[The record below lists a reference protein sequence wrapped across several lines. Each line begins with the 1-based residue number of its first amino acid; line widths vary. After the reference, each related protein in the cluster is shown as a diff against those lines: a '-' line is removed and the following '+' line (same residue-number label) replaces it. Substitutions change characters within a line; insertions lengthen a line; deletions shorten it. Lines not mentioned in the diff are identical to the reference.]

1 MSTKVPPRNNNILRL
16 QLHLER
22 YLSKGYLSRVFFFAV
37 APDVVAFREREGKEK
52 TGVGCNGW
60 VGLSVG
66 MVSWELCE
74 VVVDKRSRD
83 FDLL

>member
-1 MSTKVPPRNNNILRL
+1 MLLR
-16 QLHLER
+16 
-22 YLSKGYLSRVFFFAV
+22 S
-37 APDVVAFREREGKEK
+37 EREKERKK